1 MKSLLDAVRAGD
13 IDGVRANLSADSSC
27 ARLKDENGISAV
39 LLAVYYGQPLIA
51 NLLIE
56 RHPDLDIF
64 EASATGRLERV
75 RNILDQQPDL
85 ISAYSNDGW
94 TALHLAAF
102 FKQPQLVAL
111 LIERGSEI
119 AARSRN
125 QMANLPLN
133 AAVASGSYE
142 AASILIEHGAD
153 VNSRGSSASVPLHS
167 AAANGDLRL
176 IELLVLH
183 GADVNAKMD
192 SGVTPLALAVERNH
206 EEAAALLRSKG
217 AAE

>member
-1 MKSLLDAVRAGD
+1 LD
-13 IDGVRANLSADSSC
+13 
-27 ARLKDENGISAV
+27 K
-39 LLAVYYGQPLIA
+39 
-51 NLLIE
+51 
-56 RHPDLDIF
+56 
-64 EASATGRLERV
+64 
-75 RNILDQQPDL
+75 QPDL

-125 QMANLPLN
+125 QMSNLPLN

-176 IELLVLH
+176 IELLLSH
-183 GADVNAKMD
+183 GADINAKMD
-192 SGVTPLALAVERNH
+192 SGVTPLTLALERNH

-217 AAE
+217 AEE

>member
-27 ARLKDENGISAV
+27 AAVKDENGVSAV
-39 LLAVYYGQPLIA
+39 LLATYYGQPLIA

-64 EASATGRLERV
+64 EACATGRLERV
-75 RNILDQQPDL
+75 RTLLDKQPDL
-85 ISAYSNDGW
+85 ITAYSSDGW

-102 FKQPQLVAL
+102 FKHPQLVAL
-111 LIERGSEI
+111 LIERGADI
-119 AARSRN
+119 AARSHN

-142 AASILIEHGAD
+142 AASLLVEHGAD
-153 VNSRGSSASVPLHS
+153 VNSRGSSDSVPLHS

-176 IELLVLH
+176 IELLLSR

-192 SGVTPLALAVERNH
+192 SGVTPLALALEREH
-206 EEAAALLRSKG
+206 EDAAALLRSKG
-217 AAE
+217 AVE

>member
-13 IDGVRANLSADSSC
+13 IDGVRANLSADSRC
-27 ARLKDENGISAV
+27 ASSKDENGISAV
-39 LLAVYYGQPLIA
+39 LLATYYGQPLIA

-64 EASATGRLERV
+64 EASATGRLDRA
-75 RNILDQQPDL
+75 RALLDKQPDL
-85 ISAYSNDGW
+85 LHAYSSDGW

-102 FKQPQLVAL
+102 FKHPPLVTL
-111 LIERGSEI
+111 LLERGADIS
-119 AARSRN
+119 ARSRN

-142 AASILIEHGAD
+142 AAVLLLESGAE
-153 VNSRGSSASVPLHS
+153 VNSRGSSGSVPLHS

-176 IELLVLH
+176 LQLLLDR
-183 GADVNAKMD
+183 GADANAKMD

-206 EEAAALLRSKG
+206 EEAATLLRSKG
-217 AAE
+217 ATE

>member
-39 LLAVYYGQPLIA
+39 LLAAYYGQPLIA

-75 RNILDQQPDL
+75 RNILDKQADL

-111 LIERGSEI
+111 LIERGSDI

-133 AAVASGSYE
+133 AAVS
-142 AASILIEHGAD
+142 
-153 VNSRGSSASVPLHS
+153 
-167 AAANGDLRL
+167 LRQ
-176 IELLVLH
+176 
-183 GADVNAKMD
+183 
-192 SGVTPLALAVERNH
+192 
-206 EEAAALLRSKG
+206 LRSRSSSD
-217 AAE
+217 

>member
-1 MKSLLDAVRAGD
+1 M
-13 IDGVRANLSADSSC
+13 
-27 ARLKDENGISAV
+27 

-75 RNILDQQPDL
+75 RNILDKQPDL
-85 ISAYSNDGW
+85 VSAYSNDGW

-102 FKQPQLVAL
+102 FKQPQLVAM

-176 IELLVLH
+176 IELLLSR
-183 GADVNAKMD
+183 GADINAKMD
-192 SGVTPLALAVERNH
+192 SGVTPLTLALERNH

-217 AAE
+217 AKE